1 MGRSC
6 CAVPRSFFFK
16 YYFQIGIRVYLT
28 SVRLLINL
36 ILIKKNAFSKCNWIN
51 FYMIKCHWCRIVNRI
66 RLIKIDYLSS
76 FLLEPTKTGIMSQ
89 LQSTPPSPVAQRSP
103 QMATQSIFFVV
114 GVVVVI
120 LAFFT
125 SPLFLRATGMISQ
138 LQRIP
143 PSPALQRSWHSAF
156 QSIVVVGVVGVGVN
170 VMLIAF
176 SSFRLRRATGIR
188 SQSQRIPPSPVA
200 QSSSHSAAQSIV
212 VVFVGGVVVL
222 TLSALTRSS
231 LLRTTGMKSQLQR
244 MPPSPVLQ
252 RSRQTSCQFVVV
264 AAKQN
269 WLIS

>member
-1 MGRSC
+1 M
-6 CAVPRSFFFK
+6 
-16 YYFQIGIRVYLT
+16 
-28 SVRLLINL
+28 
-36 ILIKKNAFSKCNWIN
+36 
-51 FYMIKCHWCRIVNRI
+51 
-66 RLIKIDYLSS
+66 
-76 FLLEPTKTGIMSQ
+76 EPTKTGIMSQ

-125 SPLFLRATGMISQ
+125 SPLFLRATGMISQLQRTPPSPVAQSSSQTAVQSIVVVGGVVVVILAAFTSRLFLRATGMISQ